1 MMRLTKSEMEIMT
14 VLWEADHPLSRT
26 EILENSKEKSW
37 KDSSIHILLN
47 SMLEKGAVEVAGF
60 EKMGSHY
67 GRTYAPALS
76 EPSMQRSRSSP
87 CPPIKSLRDRP
98 CGVFSAHCWMAA
110 MWMMKPC
117 GIWKKCCGIGVPKI
131 SNRSVCCV

>member
-1 MMRLTKSEMEIMT
+1 MLRLTKSEMEIMT

-76 EPSMQRSRSSP
+76 ESQYAAQQ
-87 CPPIKSLRDRP
+87 IKSMSSYKKSQGQAMRCIFSALLDDSNVDDETLRDLEKMLRDRRT
-98 CGVFSAHCWMAA
+98 
-110 MWMMKPC
+110 KN
-117 GIWKKCCGIGVPKI
+117 K
-131 SNRSVCCV
+131 

>member
-1 MMRLTKSEMEIMT
+1 MGSRSS
-14 VLWEADHPLSRT
+14 PSRT

-76 EPSMQRSRSSP
+76 ESQYAAQQ
-87 CPPIKSLRDRP
+87 IKSMSSYKKSQGQAMRCIFSALLDDSNVDDETLRDLEKMLRDRRT
-98 CGVFSAHCWMAA
+98 
-110 MWMMKPC
+110 KN
-117 GIWKKCCGIGVPKI
+117 K
-131 SNRSVCCV
+131 